1 MCLGLFFFS
10 CLENLPDYFLT
21 FPAHLAQKPGW
32 VWDSNFSSSL
42 CLHCQSP
49 PTPKAYFFFASHF
62 MNRKYLSLLEAL
74 DGGGR

>member
-1 MCLGLFFFS
+1 MFGTFFFS

-21 FPAHLAQKPGW
+21 FPVHLAQKPGW

-42 CLHCQSP
+42 CLHCESP
-49 PTPKAYFFFASHF
+49 STPKALFFALHF

-74 DGGGR
+74 DREGR